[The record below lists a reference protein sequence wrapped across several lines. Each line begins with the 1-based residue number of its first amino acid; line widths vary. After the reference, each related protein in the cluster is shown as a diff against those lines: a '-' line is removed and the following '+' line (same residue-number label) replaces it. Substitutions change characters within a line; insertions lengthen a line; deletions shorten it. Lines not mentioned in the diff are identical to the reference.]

1 MYNSL
6 INISIISS
14 LCLTIFPFKL
24 SMPEC
29 DVPPAFDEEE
39 EDLDDSLRESDG
51 GDGMAK
57 LADFLYH
64 LGLEKYYD
72 AFEAQNIDFN
82 GLLQLSAGDMKKII
96 E

>member
-1 MYNSL
+1 MSR
-6 INISIISS
+6 
-14 LCLTIFPFKL
+14 
-24 SMPEC
+24 
-29 DVPPAFDEEE
+29 PPAFDE

-72 AFEAQNIDFN
+72 AFEAQNIH
-82 GLLQLSAGDMKKII
+82 GLQWTTAAQCQRHEEDRRVSTIDKVFK
-96 E
+96 

>member
-1 MYNSL
+1 
-6 INISIISS
+6 
-14 LCLTIFPFKL
+14 
-24 SMPEC
+24 
-29 DVPPAFDEEE
+29 
-39 EDLDDSLRESDG
+39 
-51 GDGMAK
+51 MAK

-82 GLLQLSAGDMKKII
+82 GLLQLSARDMKKII

>member
-1 MYNSL
+1 
-6 INISIISS
+6 
-14 LCLTIFPFKL
+14 
-24 SMPEC
+24 MPES

-39 EDLDDSLRESDG
+39 EDLDDSLRESDS
-51 GDGMAK
+51 GDEMAK
-57 LADFLYH
+57 LADFFYH
-64 LGLEKYYD
+64 SELEKYYD